1 MSAEDVVVV
10 GLDVRAAGEQG
21 WSLVAATAL
30 LQAKSESS
38 LQVLFKCELILYTT
52 SIFF

>member
-1 MSAEDVVVV
+1 MLIGCRWRMLMLSEDVAV
-10 GLDVRAAGEQG
+10 GGVDRAVIDFAAGEQA

-38 LQVLFKCELILYTT
+38 L
-52 SIFF
+52 